1 MATDPRY
8 LVDSGREIFTG
19 NELLIKGAL
28 ETEGGVHLLTGYP
41 GSPVAGFFDIMGDIS
56 DLLKSKGIRAF
67 QANNEALGVAAVNGS
82 QMVAARAIVAF
93 KSVGTHVASD
103 ALALGNMAG
112 SHPEG
117 GVVVISGED
126 PWCDSTQV
134 PADSRFL
141 FEHLRMPVV
150 EPGTAQQLKDWINLS
165 FELSRAAGLYIGYI
179 VTVAHAD
186 GGGTVECHPNQW
198 PTLNTNRRVEL
209 ETKDIPVQKT
219 VLLPP
224 RTWQKE
230 LQTDDRFAATIA
242 KASELGI
249 NKFVSSTGVS
259 PVPGDSGHGGDARV
273 TAPLGFIVT
282 GMAGPYLNHVLSD
295 IGLLGQFPVL
305 QMGMSYPVDIE
316 LVAEFSKQCKH
327 MVVIEER
334 RSFLEKNIRDAAF
347 KYLSHED
354 AVDVTGRLYG
364 KVFPSSDRKTDEK
377 ENANVERSTS
387 NVERPGGRSTVDS
400 SLRGSTLDVGRS
412 AFNSSIAKRPGI
424 PDTRGLNPSVL
435 AQVLIPLIKAT
446 EEIPAELRNGRLT
459 AELSRL
465 RELSKPKLAVFNEKV
480 VARTPT
486 FCPGCP
492 HRDSSSALME
502 LRNNLADPAYMKAH
516 HNRPPVD
523 LVAHGDTGCYTML
536 MFAPTEQLMHNYS
549 GMGLGGGTG
558 SGIDPFITN
567 KQIVFMGDGTFFH
580 SGQVAISNSVKA
592 GQDITYIILE
602 NKTTAMTGHQEHAG
616 TELDAMGNRSYI
628 QDIEEIVRSMAGT
641 SPMTVQKLSPADKQ
655 AYRNVLEQTI
665 LADGVKVVIADK
677 ECGITYHRKE
687 LKAERKTIKE
697 KGYLPEKTH
706 MNVTPE
712 VCENCLE
719 CTKAT
724 ACPGLTTVDTD
735 YGRKIDTDLTWC
747 VNDGACVRVTVSNE
761 AGTGVKPCP
770 SFEQVK
776 VVRKKRRRYNLP
788 HMALDKLPE
797 PTPLHKMDTPGDAW
811 RVHMAGVGGM
821 GIGVVGAILIRAGHK
836 EGYRVLFQDK
846 KGLAIRNG
854 GVYGQMTFVRDA
866 ASDVTASTEPS
877 GSTAGSSIGTTE
889 NTNIDHRTSNAER
902 RMEEN
907 SSDSSSAS
915 FIRSSKFEVQRSTFG
930 STYATTGAIPYGKAD
945 LLLGVDILEAARAL
959 DPREQFRVAHKDR
972 TAAVLNEYKQPT
984 VLTLLGRHDFDP
996 AALRQ
1001 EIYDNCRADLSFS
1014 RNLSEIC
1021 EQRLGSKQFV
1031 NIMML
1036 GVAFQLGLIP
1046 VTAHSIAWAI
1056 KDSIRRDHRKN
1067 LKAFNIGRKLALE
1080 PRALPR
1086 KPEPDT
1092 WEHLV
1097 TNKSKILRKT
1107 RYNGRTHA
1115 DQFEKLTQGATKAM
1129 RDLPEETKY
1138 DLTLR
1143 IYDLLQY
1150 EDAVFAKR
1158 YVDLVRSVYRRDSA
1172 EHGYAATEA
1181 AIWNLAKVML
1191 IKDEPYV
1198 AYLLTRYE
1206 KKQRDIAKYAVDV
1219 ANGDK
1224 LVYRH
1229 HTSPEFNIG
1238 KRRIRFQITTT
1249 DWQLNIVRHMKWWRK
1264 LPGWHSREVGFR
1276 DWYIGLLDRVGMSD
1290 ESYAAAVN
1298 ILKCPEEV
1306 TGYREVRYPKMDKV
1320 KQRVE
1325 TDLTNT
1331 PKIEV
1336 QINREAITGMRTPAA
1351 V

>member
-28 ETEGGVHLLTGYP
+28 ETEGGVSLLTGYP

-82 QMVAARAIVAF
+82 QMMPTRAIVAF
-93 KSVGTHVASD
+93 KSVGTHVAAD

-112 SHPEG
+112 CHPEG

-198 PTLNTNRRVEL
+198 PSLNTNHPVEL
-209 ETKDIPVQKT
+209 ETAKIPLQKM

-230 LQTDDRFAATIA
+230 LQTDDRFAMTMA
-242 KASELGI
+242 KARELGI
-249 NKFVSSTGVS
+249 NRVVGSCQLVVGSEEKKTNQLPTTNYPLPTS
-259 PVPGDSGHGGDARV
+259 P
-273 TAPLGFIVT
+273 APLGFIVT
-282 GMAGPYLNHVLSD
+282 GIAGPYLNHVLSD
-295 IGLLGQFPVL
+295 IGLLGQFPIL
-305 QMGMSYPVDIE
+305 QMGMSYPVDVE
-316 LVAEFSKQCKH
+316 LVAEFSKLCKN

-347 KYLSHED
+347 KHLSHE
-354 AVDVTGRLYG
+354 AAIDVTSRLFG
-364 KVFPSSDRKTDEK
+364 KVFPSSA
-377 ENANVERSTS
+377 NAEPSGS
-387 NVERPGGRSTVDS
+387 AAGS
-400 SLRGSTLDVGRS
+400 SP
-412 AFNSSIAKRPGI
+412 AIAKRPGI

-435 AQVLIPLIKAT
+435 AQTLIPLIKST

-516 HNRPPVD
+516 HNRGAVD

-580 SGQVAISNSVKA
+580 SGQIAISNSIKA
-592 GQDITYIILE
+592 GQDICYIILE

-628 QDIEEIVRSMAGT
+628 QDIEQIVRSMAGT
-641 SPMTVQKLSPADKQ
+641 SPLTVQKLSPADKQ
-655 AYRNVLEQTI
+655 AYRNVLEKTI

-697 KGYLPEKTH
+697 KGYLPEKMH

-776 VVRKKRRRYNLP
+776 VVRKKRRRYTLP

-797 PTPLHKMDTPGDAW
+797 PVAVHPMDKPGDTW

-854 GVYGQMTFVRDA
+854 GVYGQMTFVKENDECRMMNDE
-866 ASDVTASTEPS
+866 SKTID
-877 GSTAGSSIGTTE
+877 SS
-889 NTNIDHRTSNAER
+889 
-902 RMEEN
+902 N
-907 SSDSSSAS
+907 SSSS
-915 FIRSSKFEVQRSTFG
+915 FIIPNF
-930 STYATTGAIPYGKAD
+930 ATTGAIPYGKAD

-996 AALRQ
+996 VALRQ
-1001 EIYDNCRADLSFS
+1001 EIYDNCRQDLSFS

-1046 VTAHSIAWAI
+1046 VSAWSIAWAI

-1086 KPEPDT
+1086 KPEPET

-1107 RYNGRTHA
+1107 RVNGRSHA
-1115 DQFEKLTQGATKAM
+1115 DQFEKLVQGSIKAM
-1129 RDLPEETKY
+1129 RDLPEESKY

-1150 EDAVFAKR
+1150 ENEVFAKR
-1158 YVDLVRSVYRRDSA
+1158 YIDLVRSVYRRDNEA
-1172 EHGYAATEA
+1172 HRFTATGA

-1206 KKQRDIAKYAVDV
+1206 KKQRDLSKYAVDV

-1224 LVYRH
+1224 LIYRH
-1229 HTSPEFNIG
+1229 HTSPEFNLG
-1238 KRRIRFQITTT
+1238 KHRIRFKITTT

-1264 LPGWHSREVGFR
+1264 IPGWHARETSFR
-1276 DWYIGLLDRVGMSD
+1276 DWYISLLDRVGLSD
-1290 ESYAAAVN
+1290 QNYASSLSV
-1298 ILKCPEEV
+1298 LKCPEEV

-1320 KQRVE
+1320 KHRVE
-1325 TDLTNT
+1325 AELKNT
-1331 PKIEV
+1331 PKLEV
-1336 QINREAITGMRTPAA
+1336 QIKREALETLREPAG

>member
-1 MATDPRY
+1 MSTDPRY
-8 LVDSGREIFTG
+8 LANSGREIFTG

-28 ETEGGVHLLTGYP
+28 ETQGGVNLLTGYP

-82 QMVAARAIVAF
+82 QMAAMKAIVAF
-93 KSVGTHVASD
+93 KSVGTHVAAD

-112 SHPEG
+112 SHPDG

-150 EPGTAQQLKDWINLS
+150 EPGTSQQLKDWIDLS
-165 FELSRAAGLYIGYI
+165 FKLGQAAGLYIGYI

-186 GGGTVECHPNQW
+186 GGGTVICKPNQW
-198 PTLNTNRRVEL
+198 PAINTNDRIEI
-209 ETKDIPVQKT
+209 ETRNIPVQKT

-230 LQTDDRFAATIA
+230 LQTDDRFAATMKRA
-242 KASELGI
+242 RELGI
-249 NKFVSSTGVS
+249 NAIIPAKKLPAEAGS
-259 PVPGDSGHGGDARV
+259 PVS
-273 TAPLGFIVT
+273 PLGFIVT
-282 GMAGPYLNHVLSD
+282 GTGGTYLNHVLSD
-295 IGLLGQFPVL
+295 IGLLGHFPIL
-305 QMGMSYPVDIE
+305 QMGMSYPADVN
-316 LVAEFSKQCKH
+316 LVAEFSTLCKH
-327 MVVIEER
+327 MIVIEER
-334 RSFLEKNIRDAAF
+334 RSFLEKNIRDSAF
-347 KYLSHED
+347 KLLSHEL
-354 AVDVTGRLYG
+354 AVDISSRLFG
-364 KVFPSSDRKTDEK
+364 KTFPNR
-377 ENANVERSTS
+377 
-387 NVERPGGRSTVDS
+387 
-400 SLRGSTLDVGRS
+400 
-412 AFNSSIAKRPGI
+412 NSPGI

-435 AQVLIPLIKAT
+435 AQILIPLIKST
-446 EEIPAELRNGRLT
+446 EEIPAELRNGKLS
-459 AELSRL
+459 AEFSRL
-465 RELSKPKLAVFNEKV
+465 KELSKPKLAVFNEKV

-492 HRDSSSALME
+492 HRDSSSVLME
-502 LRNNLADPAYMKAH
+502 LRNNLADAKYMQAH
-516 HNRPPVD
+516 HKMKPID

-580 SGQVAISNSVKA
+580 SGQVAISNSIKA

-616 TELDAMGNRSYI
+616 TELDAVGNRSYI
-628 QDIEEIVRSMAGT
+628 QDIETIVRSMAGT

-655 AYRNVLEQTI
+655 AYRNTLEKTI
-665 LADGVKVVIADK
+665 LKDGVKVVIADK

-687 LKAERKTIKE
+687 SKIERKTIKE
-697 KGYLPEKTH
+697 KGYLPKKTH

-770 SFEQVK
+770 SFEQVT
-776 VVRKKRRRYNLP
+776 VVRQKRRRYNLP

-797 PTPLHKMDTPGDAW
+797 PKAIHQMQNPGDAW

-821 GIGVVGAILIRAGHK
+821 GIGVVGSILIRAGHK

-854 GVYGQMTFVRDA
+854 GVYGQMTFVVD
-866 ASDVTASTEPS
+866 
-877 GSTAGSSIGTTE
+877 
-889 NTNIDHRTSNAER
+889 
-902 RMEEN
+902 EEAN
-907 SSDSSSAS
+907 
-915 FIRSSKFEVQRSTFG
+915 VQRSTLNVQISKQDELSKALEASSVERWKLNVES
-930 STYATTGAIPYGKAD
+930 STFAPSYATTGAIPYGKAD

-1001 EIYDNCRADLSFS
+1001 EIFDNCRADLSFS
-1014 RNLSEIC
+1014 RNLSDIC

-1036 GVAFQLGLIP
+1036 GAAFQLGLIP
-1046 VTAHSIAWAI
+1046 VSAWSIAWAI
-1056 KDSIRRDHRKN
+1056 KDTIRRDHRKN

-1080 PRALPR
+1080 PRALPK
-1086 KPEPDT
+1086 KPEPET

-1107 RYNGRTHA
+1107 RMHGRIHA
-1115 DQFEKLTQGATKAM
+1115 DRFEMLVQGSVKAM
-1129 RDLPEETKY
+1129 RDLPEESKF

-1143 IYDLLQY
+1143 VYDLLQY
-1150 EDAVFAKR
+1150 QDARLAKQ
-1158 YVDLVRSVYRRDSA
+1158 YIDLIRSVYRRDSA
-1172 EHGYAATEA
+1172 DKKFAATHA
-1181 AIWNLAKVML
+1181 AIWGLAKVML

-1198 AYLLTRYE
+1198 AYLLTRHE
-1206 KKQRDIAKYAVDV
+1206 KKQRDLAKYNVDV

-1238 KRRIRFQITTT
+1238 KFRLRFKITTT

-1264 LPGWHSREVGFR
+1264 LPGWHAKENQFR
-1276 DWYIGLLDRVGMSD
+1276 DWYIGLLDRVSLSA
-1290 ESYAAAVN
+1290 ENYATSVQQ
-1298 ILKCPEEV
+1298 LKCTDEV
-1306 TGYREVRYPKMDKV
+1306 TGYREVRYPKMQKTHDRIEKELAEMPKLELEIKREV
-1320 KQRVE
+1320 IERIA
-1325 TDLTNT
+1325 T
-1331 PKIEV
+1331 PSGV
-1336 QINREAITGMRTPAA
+1336 
-1351 V
+1351 